1 MEHQDSGEVLTRER
15 SRGTA
20 FQENSK
26 EKSCEELPLS
36 AGKNGGFTAY
46 NAEFD
51 RRRSDLRKRMV
62 RDRAAAE
69 TELARLTKRCDILKE
84 FLFEA
89 DSAAENLEDL
99 SSIIHAEKEFA
110 SRLEQLEIRYY
121 RYYGRFSDRAGDPGV
136 SGETQEFVSNTLP
149 RSPLQESFLLV
160 GGMLLAAII
169 IAVTIAAV
177 FL

>member
-1 MEHQDSGEVLTRER
+1 MEHQESGEVLTRER
-15 SRGTA
+15 SKVTA
-20 FQENSK
+20 LQENSR
-26 EKSCEELPLS
+26 EKSREELTLS

-51 RRRSDLRKRMV
+51 RRRSELRKRMV
-62 RDRAAAE
+62 KDRAAAE

-121 RYYGRFSDRAGDPGV
+121 RYYGKFSDRAGEPGL
-136 SGETQEFVSNTLP
+136 SAEAQEFVSNAVP
-149 RSPLQESFLLV
+149 RNSLQESFMLV
-160 GGMLLAAII
+160 GGMLIAAVI

>member
-15 SRGTA
+15 KVA
-20 FQENSK
+20 PLQESPG
-26 EKSCEELPLS
+26 EKSREELPFS
-36 AGKNGGFTAY
+36 TGRNGGFTAY
-46 NAEFD
+46 NTELD
-51 RRRSDLRKRMV
+51 RRRSELRKRMV

-69 TELARLTKRCDILKE
+69 TELARLSKRCDILKE

-99 SSIIHAEKEFA
+99 SSLIHAEKEFT

-121 RYYGRFSDRAGDPGV
+121 RYYGKFSDR
-136 SGETQEFVSNTLP
+136 SGERGGGGDDQELAVNAFP
-149 RSPLQESFLLV
+149 RNSLHDTFLLA
-160 GGMLLAAII
+160 GGMIIAAVIISVTLAAI
-169 IAVTIAAV
+169 